1 MSYLENCIV
10 VAPFQHM
17 NIVCQY
23 YQICVVILVIL
34 EIWLFF
40 WRKKMW
46 EFFLF
51 AIRTCFTLGRVS
63 ALVVAKFQR
72 EKNLLHLG
80 EFLSSSSSSYHLHSL
95 LVFELIDYFS
105 WCLEKGKTQL
115 TKKNFKFSFVLILTE
130 KWLRKALKSNVRS
143 FTNM

>member
-1 MSYLENCIV
+1 
-10 VAPFQHM
+10 M

-40 WRKKMW
+40 WKKMW
-46 EFFLF
+46 EFFHF

-105 WCLEKGKTQL
+105 WCLEKGKTRL
-115 TKKNFKFSFVLILTE
+115 TKDLKIIKFSFLVLKLTE